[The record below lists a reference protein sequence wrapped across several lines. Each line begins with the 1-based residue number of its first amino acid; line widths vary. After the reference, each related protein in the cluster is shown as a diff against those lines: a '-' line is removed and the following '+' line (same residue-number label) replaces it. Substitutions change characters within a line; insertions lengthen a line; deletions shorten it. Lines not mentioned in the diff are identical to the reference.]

1 MGLGINLQLLKKI
14 SRPAWILLAAAAL
27 VCIAGVWLRG
37 LSFAADP
44 ALSASVD
51 VIGVFL
57 SFTIAA
63 NTLVRFRGTH
73 DRMPLV
79 LAIGF
84 GASGL
89 FELGATLEL
98 FRHLATVGPFI
109 ERARMSWMQSRT
121 LLAETMLLAIAV
133 ERRLPQKRDPER
145 EVSSALTLVGT
156 IGYLTS
162 ALYFIFS
169 GEPAIRTQ
177 TTIPRPWELVP
188 AALFALAATGFYQRL
203 RKVSSSLDKSL
214 TISAWMNV
222 ACHLTM
228 LESTRI
234 LDAPYALAQTLRVS
248 SYAVVLGGTLLDNS
262 RLFEQVHHLA
272 ATDPLTGLANYRRLV
287 DVLEAE
293 IERSS
298 RTGRGFAVM
307 LLDLDRLKA
316 INDEYGH
323 QVGSRAL
330 RRLAEVLRVHCRS
343 VDTAARYGGDEFA
356 VVLPETSE
364 QAAQS
369 AVTRIRERLSVQA
382 ERPKLSVSIGVAVYP
397 AHGTTADRLL
407 TSADRA
413 LYEMKA
419 KREKIGNATKPSGRP
434 ERT

>member
-1 MGLGINLQLLKKI
+1 MGLRIILQFLKKI
-14 SRPAWILLAAAAL
+14 SRTAWFPLAAA
-27 VCIAGVWLRG
+27 VPIFIAGMWLRG

-44 ALSASVD
+44 SLSASVD

-63 NTLVRFRGTH
+63 NTLVRFRGTR

-84 GASGL
+84 GAAGL
-89 FELGATLEL
+89 LELGATLEL

-109 ERARMSWMQSRT
+109 ERTRMSWMQSRT

-133 ERRLPQKRDPER
+133 ERRPPQQRDPDR
-145 EVSSALTLVGT
+145 EVSSALTMVGT

-169 GEPAIRTQ
+169 GEPAIRMNAPL
-177 TTIPRPWELVP
+177 PRPWELLPGV
-188 AALFALAATGFYQRL
+188 LFVLAAIGFNRRL
-203 RKVSSSLDKSL
+203 GKVSSSLDRTL

-222 ACHLTM
+222 ACHVIV
-228 LESTRI
+228 LESSRF
-234 LDAPYALAQTLRVS
+234 LDAPYALAQTIRVS
-248 SYAVVLGGTLLDNS
+248 SYAVILGGTLLDNS

-293 IERSS
+293 IERSG

-307 LLDLDRLKA
+307 LLDLDGLKQ
-316 INDEYGH
+316 INDQHGH

-369 AVTRIRERLSVQA
+369 ALTRIRERLSAQA

-397 AHGTTADRLL
+397 ASGTTADRLL
-407 TSADRA
+407 VSADRA
-413 LYEMKA
+413 LYDMKA
-419 KREKIGNATKPSGRP
+419 KREKPGKSTKQPGLFN
-434 ERT
+434 